1 MQWIKKLL
9 NNLQKKIPTILT
21 IKNQCNAD
29 NQYREK

>member
-29 NQYREK
+29 NQ